1 MRTTLL
7 IIGCVCVLIGLLWI
21 GQGTGVFPYPRQSFM
36 INQTPWITW
45 GGLLAAAGLIVALIS
60 RRV

>member
-1 MRTTLL
+1 M
-7 IIGCVCVLIGLLWI
+7 IGLLWI